1 MQRFTSAY
9 EALLQRI
16 AADPTASL
24 PGFEPEPVN
33 CMSLSAL
40 RWVNASA
47 VPACRSIEIDVGGR
61 QHWRQTTPNHIRG
74 SCEWAGIDASEQKGS
89 KIPFAQSRRRRMQR
103 HWRCSQLSL
112 GAGMTQI

>member
-1 MQRFTSAY
+1 VQRFTSAY

-33 CMSLSAL
+33 CISLSAL

-47 VPACRSIEIDVGGR
+47 VPACRSVEIHVGGR
-61 QHWRQTTPNHIRG
+61 
-74 SCEWAGIDASEQKGS
+74 
-89 KIPFAQSRRRRMQR
+89 
-103 HWRCSQLSL
+103 
-112 GAGMTQI
+112 